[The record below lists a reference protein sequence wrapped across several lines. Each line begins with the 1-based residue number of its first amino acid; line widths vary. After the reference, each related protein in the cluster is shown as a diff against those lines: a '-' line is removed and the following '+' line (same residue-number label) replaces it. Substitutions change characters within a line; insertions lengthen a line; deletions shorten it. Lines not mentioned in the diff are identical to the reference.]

1 MTGYRDLTG
10 WSNRGN
16 PGLFSYL
23 YHRYSVN
30 TGHSLRL
37 DGLGCAAVMVVAGL
51 ASLSV
56 AVLAPLCSPGEVDAP
71 VVGQEESVAAVMTHS
86 DL

>member
-1 MTGYRDLTG
+1 MLLVCF
-10 WSNRGN
+10 
-16 PGLFSYL
+16 PYL
-23 YHRYSVN
+23 NHHYAVDA
-30 TGHSLRL
+30 GHSLWF
-37 DGLGCAAVMVVAGL
+37 DGLGRAAVMVVAGL

-56 AVLAPLCSPGEVDAP
+56 AVLAPLGCPGEVDAP